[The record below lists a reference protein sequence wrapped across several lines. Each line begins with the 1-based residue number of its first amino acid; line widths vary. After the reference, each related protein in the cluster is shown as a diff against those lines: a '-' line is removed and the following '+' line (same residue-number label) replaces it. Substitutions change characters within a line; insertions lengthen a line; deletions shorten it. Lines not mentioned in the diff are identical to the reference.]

1 MPEEKKYNVIRY
13 ENRLDAVMNTLG
25 VDKFDFSYTRLA
37 SWVTFSYQGHNYRFE
52 YSVEDARKH
61 GHALAFG
68 SDTFCQ
74 IVQVLE
80 ELAHLSDHGI
90 EDLQQW
96 IEGVDT
102 QPDQQPCN
110 F

>member
-1 MPEEKKYNVIRY
+1 MLEEKKYNVIQY
-13 ENRLDAVMNTLG
+13 ENRLNDVMNALG
-25 VDKFDFSYTRLA
+25 VDKFDFSYTRRA
-37 SWVTFSYQGHNYRFE
+37 SWVTFSFRGHSYRFE
-52 YSVEDARKH
+52 YSVEKAREH

-80 ELAHLSDHGI
+80 ELAQRSNHGI

-102 QPDQQPCN
+102 HPRPSVV
-110 F
+110 

>member
-1 MPEEKKYNVIRY
+1 MLEEKKYNVIKL
-13 ENRLDAVMNTLG
+13 ENRLNDVMNALG
-25 VDKFDFSYTRLA
+25 VDQFDFSYTRRD
-37 SWVTFSYQGHNYRFE
+37 SQVTFSYQGHSYRFE
-52 YSVEDARKH
+52 YSVEKAREH

-74 IVQVLE
+74 IVQALE

-102 QPDQQPCN
+102 QPDQQLCN